1 MISYENLV
9 KNINIL
15 LADDDEDYL
24 LITYSFLKQKGY
36 NVDKVSN
43 GKDALEKLM
52 TGNYQIALL
61 DYFMPGL
68 NGEEVTEKIREYNK
82 ELIIILQTGFS
93 GQKPPIEM
101 LKKLDIQ
108 NYYDKTEGIDKLN
121 LQLISAV
128 RIFKQQTQI
137 ALANYRKNTIGNLME
152 SIAQKIRSNLLTI
165 GAGLEITNLMVQ
177 RSSGDISK
185 AEIEKINQ
193 YYNTNKT
200 SLEEIDKVL
209 TSIIMQSQDNSS
221 TILKDKDII
230 DIINMIISDYMNKRD
245 IEFVA
250 RTSLKSESYFSGRI
264 NDIIFIIC
272 EILRNIADESDV
284 SDKISFTLTEDEKHW
299 YFDIESKNINKIS
312 KSSFSLI
319 SNVVVSID
327 GNKITSENDKV
338 SITLSKSPQS

>member
-1 MISYENLV
+1 MISYE
-9 KNINIL
+9 KMIENINIL

-43 GKDALEKLM
+43 GREALEKLM

-68 NGEEVTEKIREYNK
+68 NGQEVIEKIREYDN

-128 RIFKQQTQI
+128 RIFKQQTEI
-137 ALANYRKNTIGNLME
+137 ALARYRKNTIGNLME

-177 RSSGDISK
+177 RSSGEISK
-185 AEIEKINQ
+185 PEIEKINE
-193 YYNTNKT
+193 YYNINKT

-209 TSIIMQSQDNSS
+209 TSIIMQSEENRN
-221 TILKDKDII
+221 TILRDKDVI
-230 DIINMIISDYMNKRD
+230 DIINMIISNYMQKRD
-245 IEFVA
+245 IDFIA
-250 RTSLKSESYFSGRI
+250 KASLKENSYFSGSI
-264 NDIIFIIC
+264 NDNIFIVC
-272 EILRNIADESDV
+272 EILRNVADDCDV
-284 SDKISFTLTEDEKHW
+284 SDKIQFTLTEDDKYW
-299 YFDIESKNINKIS
+299 YFDIESKNINKLNR
-312 KSSFSLI
+312 KNLNLI
-319 SNVVVSID
+319 SNVVKSID
-327 GNKITSENDKV
+327 KNKFEFKNNNIRILINK
-338 SITLSKSPQS
+338 